1 MGELAGLIGGSV
13 CSDIVPGKDNVDAKI
28 VRRHEEEQLERR
40 IKEEAGQVQKR
51 KCTPIEYLMLFGEVP
66 KLEQVQVMKPEDL
79 TKEDAVRLIE
89 AGCTKKHLANLYNM
103 SVGKLCVFLTEWD
116 LYTPKNK
123 NTGNPA
129 ILDNPEIE
137 DVIWFTPKDKRPQIT
152 INKHNVIRI
161 SSLAILLAPNEYRN
175 AEKIKARVG
184 IHQKEN
190 VLIIQ
195 PVNNAGYILA
205 KDGKGL
211 RCAPSYITKY
221 LQQRGISIPAVFEC
235 SWDDGLQA
243 WIGRLVQGE
252 QNAG

>member
-1 MGELAGLIGGSV
+1 M
-13 CSDIVPGKDNVDAKI
+13 
-28 VRRHEEEQLERR
+28 
-40 IKEEAGQVQKR
+40 
-51 KCTPIEYLMLFGEVP
+51 
-66 KLEQVQVMKPEDL
+66 
-79 TKEDAVRLIE
+79 
-89 AGCTKKHLANLYNM
+89 
-103 SVGKLCVFLTEWD
+103 
-116 LYTPKNK
+116 
-123 NTGNPA
+123 
-129 ILDNPEIE
+129 
-137 DVIWFTPKDKRPQIT
+137 
-152 INKHNVIRI
+152 
-161 SSLAILLAPNEYRN
+161 LAPNEYRY

-195 PVNNAGYILA
+195 PVNNAGYTLV